1 MAAFGPDYYGG
12 YGNYGYTSG
21 NVWTVQTTATTWP
34 VFVSAVPQSD
44 WERAAVKAEPD
55 DEFTWLRKRVREV
68 EEMAFA

>member
-1 MAAFGPDYYGG
+1 MAAFGYPSYTT
-12 YGNYGYTSG
+12 GNTAT
-21 NVWTVQTTATTWP
+21 NVWIQTSATTWP
-34 VFVSAVPQSD
+34 NQPIFVTPQSD